1 MHRSS
6 SNTRVA
12 DDFYKNSS
20 AYYSSSSSSS
30 SSPANVDGEVGV
42 GNLPMYNPTSH
53 VAKKERSHIRSA
65 ENAVHLIPLVLLLC
79 AVILWFFSNPVDVV
93 DKMPDSIVARH
104 EGLKA
109 AGGVDIDGTQNSL
122 LAHLELDDSDLLHRH
137 NIQQTTNRK
146 RSI

>member
-30 SSPANVDGEVGV
+30 SPANVDGEVG

-93 DKMPDSIVARH
+93 SKMPDTIVARH

-122 LAHLELDDSDLLHRH
+122 LAHLELDDSDLLRRN
-137 NIQQTTNRK
+137 NIQQTNNRK
-146 RSI
+146 RLI

>member
-20 AYYSSSSSSS
+20 AYYSS
-30 SSPANVDGEVGV
+30 PAPADGGDVA

-53 VAKKERSHIRSA
+53 VAKKERSHVRSA
-65 ENAVHLIPLVLLLC
+65 ENAVHLIPLVLVLC
-79 AVILWFFSNPVDVV
+79 AAILWFFSNPVDVV
-93 DKMPDSIVARH
+93 NKMPDTLVARH

-137 NIQQTTNRK
+137 SIQQTTNRK

>member
-1 MHRSS
+1 MHRSA

-20 AYYSSSSSSS
+20 AYYSSS
-30 SSPANVDGEVGV
+30 PAPADGDVA

-53 VAKKERSHIRSA
+53 VAKKERSHVRSA
-65 ENAVHLIPLVLLLC
+65 ENAVHLIPLVLVFC
-79 AVILWFFSNPVDVV
+79 AAILWFFSNPVDVV
-93 DKMPDSIVARH
+93 NKMPDTLVARH

-122 LAHLELDDSDLLHRH
+122 LAHLELDDSDLLRRH
-137 NIQQTTNRK
+137 SIQTTNRK
-146 RSI
+146 RSM